1 MSFAAFLSIV
11 TGAAVTA
18 LLSLSGIVIGVPFG
32 LLLALIRW
40 ARVPIL
46 NSIVIVFV
54 SLIRST
60 PIVTLVLFVFFVL
73 PTLGL
78 EVDPVPAA
86 IATLAI
92 NTSAFNCEIWRGA
105 LMDFPREQRDAARA
119 AGMTR
124 AMAFRRIVFPQ
135 VWRNSL
141 PALVNEMTT
150 LLKGT
155 PAVAVIGIVEVTR
168 AASRVGAAT
177 YEPLPPFLIATVL
190 YTLVVL
196 VFVQSQRGV
205 ERHMAVK
212 YGYQT

>member
-40 ARVPIL
+40 ARVPVL

>member
-40 ARVPIL
+40 ARVPVL

-141 PALVNEMTT
+141 PALVNEMTM

>member
-1 MSFAAFLSIV
+1 MSLAALLTIV

-18 LLSLSGIVIGVPFG
+18 LLSLSGIVIGVPLG
-32 LLLALIRW
+32 LLLALVRW
-40 ARVPIL
+40 VRLSFL
-46 NSIVIVFV
+46 NAFVTVFV
-54 SLIRST
+54 SLVRST

-86 IATLAI
+86 VATLAV

-119 AGMTR
+119 FGMTR
-124 AMAFRRIVFPQ
+124 AMTFWRIVFPQ
-135 VWRNSL
+135 VWRRSL

-150 LLKGT
+150 LLKAT

-168 AASRVGAAT
+168 AASRIGAAT
-177 YEPLPPFLIATVL
+177 YDPLPPFAVATVL

-196 VFVQSQRGV
+196 IFVQGQRRV
-205 ERHMAVK
+205 ERHMAIK

>member
-11 TGAAVTA
+11 AGAAVTA

-40 ARVPIL
+40 ARVPVI

-135 VWRNSL
+135 VWRNGL

>member
-40 ARVPIL
+40 ARVPVL

-135 VWRNSL
+135 VWRNGL

>member
-1 MSFAAFLSIV
+1 
-11 TGAAVTA
+11 
-18 LLSLSGIVIGVPFG
+18 
-32 LLLALIRW
+32 
-40 ARVPIL
+40 
-46 NSIVIVFV
+46 
-54 SLIRST
+54 
-60 PIVTLVLFVFFVL
+60 
-73 PTLGL
+73 
-78 EVDPVPAA
+78 
-86 IATLAI
+86 
-92 NTSAFNCEIWRGA
+92 
-105 LMDFPREQRDAARA
+105 
-119 AGMTR
+119 
-124 AMAFRRIVFPQ
+124 
-135 VWRNSL
+135 
-141 PALVNEMTT
+141 MTT

>member
-40 ARVPIL
+40 ARVPVL

-105 LMDFPREQRDAARA
+105 LMDFPREQRDVARA

>member
-18 LLSLSGIVIGVPFG
+18 LLSLSGIVIGVPLG
-32 LLLALIRW
+32 LLLALVRW
-40 ARVPIL
+40 ARVPVL
-46 NSIVIVFV
+46 NGFVIVFV

-78 EVDPVPAA
+78 EIDPVPAA

-105 LMDFPREQRDAARA
+105 LMNFPREQREAARA

-135 VWRNSL
+135 VWRSSL

-177 YEPLPPFLIATVL
+177 YDPLPPFMIATVL

-205 ERHMAVK
+205 ERHIAVK

>member
-1 MSFAAFLSIV
+1 
-11 TGAAVTA
+11 
-18 LLSLSGIVIGVPFG
+18 LSLSGIVIGVPFG

-40 ARVPIL
+40 ARVPVL

-86 IATLAI
+86 LATLAI

-141 PALVNEMTT
+141 PALVNEMTM

>member
-11 TGAAVTA
+11 AGAAVTA

-40 ARVPIL
+40 ARVPVI

>member
-40 ARVPIL
+40 ARVPVI

-135 VWRNSL
+135 VWRNGL

>member
-40 ARVPIL
+40 ARVPVI

-86 IATLAI
+86 ITTLAI

-124 AMAFRRIVFPQ
+124 TMAFRRIVFPQ